1 MMSNQLS
8 KAVRINIIA
17 SATTRPAHHT
27 TNTTGGQRNHERLFT
42 TEQSKAAFASRL
54 VDIKTPPILH
64 QLYTEQ
70 LRHLHDSIYR
80 SKTKNQKVFSEDLST
95 LMPNAVPISIHLK
108 LSQMRSEHYDANA
121 LDIIMANAGL
131 DCSSLPRQGSTNTMD
146 NPVKVY
152 SLCLATSTDSEVRLA
167 TAAVYEMKECLKEHL
182 HTDLVGLSSVKL
194 HADTMFTDLAGVL
207 GWTGKETPFQTG
219 CQYSTY

>member
-1 MMSNQLS
+1 MVDDMMSNQLS
-8 KAVRINIIA
+8 RAVRINIIA

-54 VDIKTPPILH
+54 VDIKTPPK
-64 QLYTEQ
+64 LYTDQ

-80 SKTKNQKVFSEDLST
+80 SKKKNQEVFSEDLST

-108 LSQMRSEHYDANA
+108 LSQMRSERYDADA

-131 DCSSLPRQGSTNTMD
+131 DSSSLPLQGSPNTVED
-146 NPVKVY
+146 PVKVY
-152 SLCLATSTDSEVRLA
+152 SLCLATSTDSDVKLA
-167 TAAVYEMKECLKEHL
+167 TAAVYEMKERSRN
-182 HTDLVGLSSVKL
+182 TYIQ
-194 HADTMFTDLAGVL
+194 TWLA
-207 GWTGKETPFQTG
+207 
-219 CQYSTY
+219 